1 MPPSATTCG
10 GQVEVPAPP
19 GLDTVPH
26 VDPNMQPLSDMEF
39 KQELVREVTEAVR
52 QQVDRKTTAAV
63 DLLWQRGQRAVQT
76 LQSQQ
81 TSQTEQLRGQ
91 LAACT
96 ESYRNLEREN
106 AALRNGLEAL
116 MKHLTVVFGAPPHMQ
131 PPQLTVPVT
140 PGGPCGLTSP
150 AAHPLKPSPSTAASG
165 TSLPTT
171 PQSGFEEVPTLGADS
186 SCDITS
192 SKGTHSDTEDFHA
205 RSGSPERSS
214 LQGVDEVV
222 ESGTTQSLPP
232 SPALLRQP
240 ATTMGQSNGEAA
252 TASQQP
258 PQPTAAV
265 DTAIPPGLGPASP
278 DIMETEA
285 APAATAAPPAS
296 GTLPVDT
303 FNLTLRRADNV
314 PLGLELHPGGPG
326 DGQLVEAVHP
336 GGAIEAWNRQCAGD
350 TREIRVGDRIVS
362 INGHE
367 DPESMWEECRTKQ
380 LIRMT
385 VLRGSPQPPQQLHVV
400 PLPGEPPVLE
410 RTASGMRADAN
421 EFVPTQVSP
430 WAPAAFTS
438 AAN

>member
-1 MPPSATTCG
+1 MPPSASTCG

-19 GLDTVPH
+19 GLDTAPH
-26 VDPNMQPLSDMEF
+26 MDPNMQQMSDGEF
-39 KQELVREVTEAVR
+39 KHELVREVTDAVR
-52 QQVDRKTTAAV
+52 EQIDRKTTAAV

-91 LAACT
+91 LAACA

-106 AALRNGLEAL
+106 AALRSGLEAL

-131 PPQLTVPVT
+131 PPQLTVPVP
-140 PGGPCGLTSP
+140 PGGACGVPS
-150 AAHPLKPSPSTAASG
+150 AAQPPKPSPLSAFNG
-165 TSLPTT
+165 PSLPATS
-171 PQSGFEEVPTLGADS
+171 QAPTEGADG
-186 SCDITS
+186 SCDMDGI
-192 SKGTHSDTEDFHA
+192 KGTHTGTEDLHA
-205 RSGSPERSS
+205 RSGSPERSP
-214 LQGVDEVV
+214 LEKADKLV
-222 ESGTTQSLPP
+222 ESGTTQSQPPPLALP
-232 SPALLRQP
+232 RQP
-240 ATTMGQSNGEAA
+240 AATVTQSNSEAA
-252 TASQQP
+252 TTPLQQP
-258 PQPTAAV
+258 SPPAPAHEAA
-265 DTAIPPGLGPASP
+265 APPGLGPASP
-278 DIMETEA
+278 EGTEAEA
-285 APAATAAPPAS
+285 APTVTAALPAGS
-296 GTLPVDT
+296 ITPVDT

-314 PLGLELHPGGPG
+314 PLGLELQPGVPG
-326 DGQLVEAVHP
+326 DGGQLVEAVHP

-385 VLRGSPQPPQQLHVV
+385 VLRGSPQQTKQQTHEV

-421 EFVPTQVSP
+421 EFVPQVSP
-430 WAPAAFTS
+430 WAP
-438 AAN
+438 